1 MKVLHVSAL
10 DVGGAATAAI
20 RLHKG
25 LLKSGIDSA
34 FLTQG
39 KCNRNIPNK
48 YIYEPRPEEISLLKV
63 LKKTLRVRLGMESP
77 HSFYDAQDLT
87 IKGEPTGGGFSFPET
102 LEDITSHPAY
112 QAADLIHLHWVAG
125 WLDYPSFFAK
135 NAKPVVWTL
144 HDLNPFSGGLHYAL
158 GTSITETQMGYLI
171 DNPQDRLQQ
180 AHNRNMT
187 VKQQSLLNFRKLSVV
202 SPSVWLQKQSADS
215 LLFGCYENYHIPN
228 GLDTTIFK
236 PYDRSVVR
244 GLLGLADKKTLLFAA
259 DAIDSPLKGFRFF
272 RDALLHVQNMCDY
285 QLLVVGLDKS
295 NALAGFNNVHHM
307 GYVQDERLM
316 AMIYNAA
323 DAFVLPS
330 LMDNFPNT
338 MLESIACGTPVIAF
352 PTGGIPEA
360 IRHSENG
367 LICEKADA
375 IHLAA
380 LLETFHCGEW
390 SFDRYQIAKQA
401 AQIYNDHTITMAY
414 REVYAS
420 LMAAS

>member
-10 DVGGAATAAI
+10 DMGGAATAAI

-25 LLKSGIDSA
+25 LLKAGIDSA
-34 FLTQG
+34 FLTLRN
-39 KCNRNIPNK
+39 CNRNIPNK

-77 HSFYDAQDLT
+77 HSFYDAQDLA
-87 IKGEPTGGGFSFPET
+87 IKGEPTGAGFSFPET
-102 LEDITSHPAY
+102 LEDITLHPAY
-112 QAADLIHLHWVAG
+112 KSAHLIHLHWVAG

-135 NAKPVVWTL
+135 NTKPVVWTL

-158 GTSITETQMGYLI
+158 GTSITEMQMGHLI

-180 AHNRNMT
+180 AHNRNLT
-187 VKQQSLLNFRKLSVV
+187 VKQQSLQDFRSLAVV
-202 SPSVWLQKQSADS
+202 SPSVWLQKQSAES
-215 LLFGCYENYHIPN
+215 LLFSRYENHHIPN
-228 GLDTTIFK
+228 GLDTELFK

-244 GLLGLADKKTLLFAA
+244 GLLGLADKKTLLFIA

-360 IRHSENG
+360 IRHGENG

-375 IHLAA
+375 ANLGS
-380 LLETFHCGEW
+380 LLEAFYRGQW
-390 SFDRYQIAKQA
+390 QFDREHIAEQA
-401 AQIYNDHTITMAY
+401 AKTYEDRTITTAY
-414 REVYAS
+414 RKVYHAV
-420 LMAAS
+420 MATV